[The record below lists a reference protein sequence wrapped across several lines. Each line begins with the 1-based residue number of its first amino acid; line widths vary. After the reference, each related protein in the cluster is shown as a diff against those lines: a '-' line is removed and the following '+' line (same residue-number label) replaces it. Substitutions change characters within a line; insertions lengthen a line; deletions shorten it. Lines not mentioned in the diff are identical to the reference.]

1 MTVDVLKF
9 VCSAFYLQLHLNGEA
24 FKGKLS
30 KYLSFVHLSVLAGQL
45 KVSVNI
51 LY

>member
-1 MTVDVLKF
+1 MIVDVSNS
-9 VCSAFYLQLHLNGEA
+9 VSSAFQLQLHLSGEA

-30 KYLSFVHLSVLAGQL
+30 NYLSFIPLSILAGQL
-45 KVSVNI
+45 KVLVNI